1 MLKRICVYCGG
12 LQGKSSVYVEAA
24 TLFGKAL
31 VKNNIDLVYGGG
43 QVGLMGAVADA
54 VLADGGEA
62 IGVMPRSLVE
72 REIAHKGLTD
82 LKVVDTMHERKAM
95 MADLS
100 DAFVALPGGYGT
112 LEELFETITL
122 TIIEAHSK
130 PCGILNVGG
139 YYDRL
144 LGLLD
149 HVCEEGFI
157 TKEDKE
163 FLVVDSDPDVLI
175 ERLKVAKPYK
185 STRWKVMKENNS

>member
-12 LQGKSSVYVEAA
+12 LKGNNSVYMEAA

-31 VKNNIDLVYGGG
+31 VERDIDLVYGGG
-43 QVGLMGAVADA
+43 HIGLMGAVADS
-54 VLADGGEA
+54 VLAGGGNA
-62 IGVMPRSLVE
+62 IGVMPRSLVD

-95 MADLS
+95 MAELS

-130 PCGILNVGG
+130 PLGILNVDG
-139 YYDRL
+139 YYDKL
-144 LGLLD
+144 LGLLE

-157 TKEDKE
+157 TKEDRE
-163 FLVVDSDPDVLI
+163 FLVVDSNPGSLI
-175 ERLKVAKPYK
+175 ERLEVAKPYK
-185 STRWKVMKENNS
+185 STRWKVMKENSN